1 MFAFPPA
8 ARIGLSWEPKR
19 PLSVLVRLGKRG
31 PSDSIDPAA
40 LDRVFGGM
48 QQVRPAG
55 VRAVLAIDEQARS
68 KGDLR

>member
-8 ARIGLSWEPKR
+8 AGVGFSWEPRR
-19 PLSVLVRLGKRG
+19 PLSVLVRLGRRG
-31 PSDSIDPAA
+31 ASDSLDPAA

-55 VRAVLAIDEQARS
+55 VRAALAFGEKRVR
-68 KGDLR
+68 KEN